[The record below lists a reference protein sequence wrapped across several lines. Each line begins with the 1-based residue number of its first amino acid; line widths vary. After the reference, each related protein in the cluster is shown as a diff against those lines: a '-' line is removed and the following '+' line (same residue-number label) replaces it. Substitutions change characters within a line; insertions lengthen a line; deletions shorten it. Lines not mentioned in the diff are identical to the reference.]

1 MTFRSSLYVGTV
13 MHRRFRPRHHKFRY
27 RAFWLLVDLDELP
40 ELAMRLRLFSYNRRN
55 GFGLHDIDHGDGSAT
70 PLRLQVQRHLAE
82 AGIDVVGGS
91 IKLLCMPRTLGYSF
105 NPLSVYFCYREDASL
120 AALLYEVHNT
130 FGERHIYLI
139 SADFGSGGRQHCRKT
154 FYVSPFMD
162 MDLRYDFEVDG
173 PSDRIAI
180 AIRVSTAEGAVMH
193 ASLAGVRRELTDH
206 ALLGV
211 FLTNPAI
218 TLKVVAAIHWEALRL
233 WLKGLR
239 LRHRP
244 VPPASI
250 VTVVSA
256 TQD

>member
-27 RAFWLLVDLDELP
+27 RAFWLFVDLDELSEP
-40 ELAMRLRLFSYNRRN
+40 TMRLRLFSYNRGN
-55 GFGLHDIDHGDGSAT
+55 WFGLHDTDHGDGSAT
-70 PLRLQVQRHLAE
+70 PLRLQVQHHLAQ
-82 AGIDVVGGS
+82 AGIDAAGGS

-105 NPLSVYFCYREDASL
+105 NPLSVYFCYRADAAL

-130 FGERHIYLI
+130 FGERTYII
-139 SADFGSGGRQHCRKT
+139 PVDTGSGGRQHCRKT

-193 ASLAGVRRELTDH
+193 ASLARVRRELTDR

-211 FLTNPAI
+211 FLANPAI
-218 TLKVVAAIHWEALRL
+218 TLKVMAAIHWEALRL

-239 LRHRP
+239 LRRRP
-244 VPPASI
+244 APPVSV
-250 VTVVSA
+250 VTVTSA